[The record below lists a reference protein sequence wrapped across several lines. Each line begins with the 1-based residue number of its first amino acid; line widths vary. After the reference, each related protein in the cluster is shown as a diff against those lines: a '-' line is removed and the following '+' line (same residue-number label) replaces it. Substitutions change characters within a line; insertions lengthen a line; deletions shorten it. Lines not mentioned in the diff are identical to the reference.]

1 MLFRSFAALSDQ
13 KLKYVSF
20 WSDNA
25 AKLTERF
32 GQWVAK

>member
-1 MLFRSFAALSDQ
+1 MFQHGDR
-13 KLKYVSF
+13 YVNF

-32 GQWVAK
+32 GQWAAK